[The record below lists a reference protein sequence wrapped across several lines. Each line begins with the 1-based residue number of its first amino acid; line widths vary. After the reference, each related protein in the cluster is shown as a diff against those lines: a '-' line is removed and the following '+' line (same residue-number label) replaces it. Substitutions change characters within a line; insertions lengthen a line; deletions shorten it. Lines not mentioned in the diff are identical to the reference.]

1 MDYIYLDN
9 ATITKPHKEVIEK
22 MINIIENKYALA
34 TSQFSHTMGLE
45 SKEAYE
51 EARNIIAHSIGAE
64 SENIVFTSGSTESNN
79 LAIKGYARAKKRGN
93 HLITTS
99 VSERSVLNSMKT
111 LEKEGFDITVLSVDS
126 SGRIKPEELEKVIN
140 ENTIL
145 ISFELANHEV
155 GTIENYRSIV
165 NIAKKHNIAVHMDAS
180 CGYLEIPLNV
190 NELYVDLI
198 TLTAHRIHG
207 PSGIGALYIKKRTDI
222 KKLMDGGFN
231 EMNLR
236 AGNESIPLA
245 VGFGRAVELFDRE
258 MDVLHTAKL
267 KKLLISQLYDKIKH
281 ISINGDPD
289 KSLNNLLN
297 VTFHKV
303 EGESVALHFDME
315 GIEVITGSACFSK
328 SLEPSYVLMALY
340 NDHER
345 AHGSITFSF
354 SRYNTRNEILKTA
367 DVAKIIVDKL
377 MKISPLKEEK

>member
-1 MDYIYLDN
+1 MNYIYLDN
-9 ATITKPHKEVIEK
+9 ATITKVHKEVIEK
-22 MINIIENKYALA
+22 MMTIFENKYALA

-64 SENIVFTSGSTESNN
+64 SENIIFTSGSTETNN
-79 LAIKGYARAKKRGN
+79 LAIKGYARANKRGN

-99 VSERSVLNSMKT
+99 VSDRSVLNSMET
-111 LEKEGFDITVLSVDS
+111 LKKEGFDITVLSVDS
-126 SGRIKPEELEKVIN
+126 YGRINLEELEKNIN
-140 ENTIL
+140 KNTIL

-180 CGYLEIPLNV
+180 YGYLEIPINV

-207 PSGIGALYIKKRTDI
+207 PSGVGALYIKKGAKV

-231 EMNLR
+231 EMNFR
-236 AGNESIPLA
+236 AGNESIPLS
-245 VGFGRAVELFDRE
+245 VGFGKSVELFDRE
-258 MDVLHTAKL
+258 IDVLYTAKL
-267 KKLLISQLYDKIKH
+267 KKLLISKLNDKIKH

-289 KSLNNLLN
+289 NSLSNLLN
-297 VTFHKV
+297 VTFHRV

-328 SLEPSYVLMALY
+328 SLEPSYILMALY

-354 SRYNTRNEILKTA
+354 SRYNTENEILKTA
-367 DVAKIIVDKL
+367 NVAKRIVDKL
-377 MKISPLKEEK
+377 IKFSPLKEE